1 MLGWDNFTHPLTK
14 FRGREC
20 SVGGDGGDGS
30 GDDGGGSG
38 GGVGRAV
45 IVWPKRVGLDW
56 EVEVLMVFVATFIT
70 LYLAMLL
77 LVVDSVCSEE
87 VMKLG
92 KGVR

>member
-1 MLGWDNFTHPLTK
+1 M
-14 FRGREC
+14 
-20 SVGGDGGDGS
+20 
-30 GDDGGGSG
+30 
-38 GGVGRAV
+38 
-45 IVWPKRVGLDW
+45 GLDW

-77 LVVDSVCSEE
+77 LVVDCVCSEE